1 MTPLFIFW
9 GYGSEDVTG
18 PLRAY
23 ARAQGA
29 NCIALPQSGRDAA
42 SELEL
47 ISSTPYVLITS
58 CHFARDSLTMRDVYP
73 EVAIGCS
80 PLEMIGLSKPL
91 LSIFYPHDPATL
103 LVLNEPQLLG
113 AFDLVL
119 WPTDSFGYQPVPGDI
134 EHVGWI
140 GKHLGA
146 GDFAAAERVFFFS
159 DFVHHHRTFGMD
171 GTYEKLKPVLDC
183 GVWIKFPL
191 WPGHAEYET
200 FFADRGAQVLEA
212 HYSTYAIAQQAELVI
227 SNGLSGISIEANWAG
242 TPVVN
247 LIEPWIPERR
257 QREMLLG
264 LDGCVV
270 CSYADAPAHIL
281 QPPAAPKQNVQD
293 MDLGHIWNLIR
304 SRLENR

>member
-9 GYGSEDVTG
+9 GYGSEDVTA

-23 ARAQGA
+23 AQAQGVK
-29 NCIALPQSGRDAA
+29 CITLPQSGCGTAD
-42 SELEL
+42 EFEL
-47 ISSTPYVLITS
+47 IRSGRYVLITS

-73 EVAIGCS
+73 EVEIGYG

-119 WPTDSFGYQPVPGDI
+119 WPTDNFGYQPTPSDI

-140 GKHLGA
+140 GKHLGV
-146 GDFAAAERVFFFS
+146 GDFAATERVFFFS
-159 DFVHHHRTFGMD
+159 DFVHHHRTFGMN
-171 GTYEKLKPVLDC
+171 GTYEKLKPILDC
-183 GVWIKFPL
+183 GVSIKFPL
-191 WPGHAEYET
+191 WPGHAEYEA
-200 FFADRGAQVLEA
+200 FFADRGAQVLSA
-212 HYSTYAIAQQAELVI
+212 HYSTYAIAQQAGLAI

-247 LIEPWIPERR
+247 LLEPWIPGRR

-270 CSYADAPAHIL
+270 CSYADAPTHIL
-281 QPPAAPKQNVQD
+281 QPPMAPAQKVRD
-293 MDLGHIWNLIR
+293 MNLGHVWNLIW
-304 SRLENR
+304 SRLDAR